1 MKKGILSAMGAYVIW
16 GLLPIYLKMMQDIL
30 PLEVLLN
37 RMIWSLIFIFFVL
50 VAKRHFSW
58 IRGVIKNPK
67 TLWSFVG
74 SASMIGVNWFVFIWA
89 ITANRVVD
97 VSLGYFILPL
107 VNVTLGYFLLH
118 ERLRIGQWFA
128 VAIAACGVVWLTI
141 DVGQLPW
148 IAVVLAITFSF
159 YSLFRK
165 TAALGAL
172 EGLAVETT
180 LLAPVALVWMFY
192 LAAHNQSSF
201 VAGTD
206 YQRFLLII
214 SGPITAIPLLMFA
227 SGARIVPLYLLGFLQ
242 FIGPTLQLLLGIFLW
257 HEVVSQNKIIGF
269 IIVWSSLVVY
279 SCEAFLF
286 WHKKRRQKN
295 DVKKEAEKEP
305 I

>member
-1 MKKGILSAMGAYVIW
+1 MKKGILSAVGAYVIW

-50 VAKRHFSW
+50 IAKRHFSW

-67 TLWSFVG
+67 TILSFVG
-74 SASMIGVNWFVFIWA
+74 SATMIGINWFIFIWA

-107 VNVTLGYFLLH
+107 VNVIIGYFFLR
-118 ERLRIGQWFA
+118 ERLRIGQWIA
-128 VAIAACGVVWLTI
+128 VLIAALGVLWLAVDI
-141 DVGQLPW
+141 GQLPW
-148 IAVVLAITFSF
+148 IAVALAVTFSF
-159 YSLFRK
+159 YSLLRK

-172 EGLAVETT
+172 EGLAIETA
-180 LLAPVALVWMFY
+180 LLAPVALLWMAY
-192 LAAHNQSSF
+192 LASHNQSSF

-227 SGARIVPLYLLGFLQ
+227 RGARVVPLYLLGFLQ
-242 FIGPTLQLLLGIFLW
+242 FIGPTLQILLGIFLW
-257 HEVVSQNKIIGF
+257 HEEVSQNKMIGF
-269 IIVWSSLVVY
+269 AIVWSSLAVY
-279 SCEAFLF
+279 SFEAFLF

-295 DVKKEAEKEP
+295 NLQ
-305 I
+305 IQI